1 MCFVYLPF
9 LCPLNLS
16 ALPPPPFIFSS
27 LSNLKFGTF
36 EMQYYCYMV
45 LEIIINIKI
54 LGLLRFLLECAWQRR
69 LGLKTTFFWI
79 IMQRSG
85 NFLLTF
91 QDNLSVPFIFSLF
104 LTLEDGEQYV
114 ILKRW

>member
-1 MCFVYLPF
+1 MFCVLTIPLPLKLEF
-9 LCPLNLS
+9 T
-16 ALPPPPFIFSS
+16 PPPPYILSS